1 MTDDE
6 IRNVVL
12 RLLSQVAPEADM
24 TAIKSDVRLR
34 DQIDIDSM
42 DALNFLIS
50 IDAELH
56 VDIPEADY
64 PKLNTLDNIVAY
76 LSEAI
81 SHRGGEA
88 PFEPRR

>member
-6 IRNVVL
+6 IRDVVL

-24 TAIKSDVRLR
+24 AAIRPAERLR

-56 VDIPEADY
+56 VDIAEADY
-64 PKLNTLDNIVAY
+64 PKLTTLDNIVAY
-76 LSEAI
+76 LADALAT
-81 SHRGGEA
+81 RN
-88 PFEPRR
+88 R

>member
-1 MTDDE
+1 MTDEE
-6 IRNVVL
+6 IKNVVL

-24 TAIKSDVRLR
+24 AAIKPDARLR

-56 VDIPEADY
+56 VDISEADY
-64 PKLNTLDNIVAY
+64 PKLTTLDNIVAY
-76 LSEAI
+76 LSDALAQ
-81 SHRGGEA
+81 HGR
-88 PFEPRR
+88 

>member
-6 IRNVVL
+6 IREVVL
-12 RLLSQVAPEADM
+12 RLLKQVAPEADM
-24 TAIKSDVRLR
+24 SAIKPDLRLR

-50 IDAELH
+50 VDAELH

-64 PKLNTLDNIVAY
+64 PKLTTLDNIVAY
-76 LSEAI
+76 LSQALAA
-81 SHRGGEA
+81 RT
-88 PFEPRR
+88 

>member
-1 MTDDE
+1 MTDSE
-6 IRNVVL
+6 IRDVVL
-12 RLLSQVAPEADM
+12 RLLSRVAPEADM
-24 TAIKSDVRLR
+24 AAIRPGERLR

-64 PKLNTLDNIVAY
+64 PKLTTLDNIVAY
-76 LSEAI
+76 LSDALAR
-81 SHRGGEA
+81 HRA
-88 PFEPRR
+88 

>member
-1 MTDDE
+1 MNNDE
-6 IRNVVL
+6 IREVVL

-24 TAIKSDVRLR
+24 AVIKPDVRLR

-56 VDIPEADY
+56 VEIAEADY
-64 PKLNTLDNIVAY
+64 PKLTTLDNIVAY
-76 LSEAI
+76 LA
-81 SHRGGEA
+81 GKLGERA
-88 PFEPRR
+88 SS

>member
-6 IRNVVL
+6 IREIVL
-12 RLLSQVAPEADM
+12 RLLSRVAPEADM
-24 TAIKSDVRLR
+24 TAIKPGLRLR

-64 PKLNTLDNIVAY
+64 PKLTTLDNIVAY
-76 LSEAI
+76 LSDAL
-81 SHRGGEA
+81 A
-88 PFEPRR
+88 PRSA

>member
-6 IRNVVL
+6 IRDVVL

-24 TAIKSDVRLR
+24 AAIRPGERLR

-64 PKLNTLDNIVAY
+64 PKLTTLDNIVAY
-76 LSEAI
+76 LSNAT
-81 SHRGGEA
+81 S
-88 PFEPRR
+88 RRAG

>member
-1 MTDDE
+1 MNDDE
-6 IRNVVL
+6 IRQAVL
-12 RLLSQVAPEADM
+12 RLLAQVAPEADM
-24 TAIKSDVRLR
+24 SAIKPDVRLR

-64 PKLNTLDNIVAY
+64 PRLTTLDGIVAY
-76 LSEAI
+76 LAHALST
-81 SHRGGEA
+81 R
-88 PFEPRR
+88 P

>member
-6 IRNVVL
+6 IKNVVL

-24 TAIKSDVRLR
+24 SAIKPNLRLR

-50 IDAELH
+50 IDGELH
-56 VDIPEADY
+56 IDIPEPDY
-64 PKLNTLDNIVAY
+64 PKLTTLDNIVAY
-76 LSEAI
+76 LSDALAR
-81 SHRGGEA
+81 SNR
-88 PFEPRR
+88 

>member
-6 IRNVVL
+6 IRQVVL
-12 RLLSQVAPEADM
+12 GLLALVAPEADM
-24 TAIKSDVRLR
+24 SAIKPDVRLR

-64 PKLNTLDNIVAY
+64 PKLTTLDNIVAY
-76 LSEAI
+76 LAD
-81 SHRGGEA
+81 A
-88 PFEPRR
+88 LAARRQQ

>member
-1 MTDDE
+1 MTRDE
-6 IRNVVL
+6 IRSTVL
-12 RLLSQVAPEADM
+12 RLLSGVAPEVD
-24 TAIKSDVRLR
+24 TASIQPNIRLR

-64 PKLNTLDNIVAY
+64 PKLTTLDNIIEY
-76 LSEAI
+76 LSAALAA
-81 SHRGGEA
+81 R
-88 PFEPRR
+88 

>member
-6 IRNVVL
+6 IRGTVL
-12 RLLSQVAPEADM
+12 RLLSEVAPEADM
-24 TAIKSDVRLR
+24 ASIQPDVRLR

-56 VDIPEADY
+56 VDIAESDY
-64 PKLNTLDNIVAY
+64 PKMTTLNAIVEY
-76 LSEAI
+76 LSAALAQ
-81 SHRGGEA
+81 R
-88 PFEPRR
+88 

>member
-1 MTDDE
+1 MNDDD
-6 IRNVVL
+6 IREVVL

-24 TAIKSDVRLR
+24 AAIKPDVRLR

-56 VDIPEADY
+56 VEIAEADY
-64 PKLNTLDNIVAY
+64 PKLTTLDNIVGY
-76 LSEAI
+76 LAAKLGQGTS
-81 SHRGGEA
+81 S
-88 PFEPRR
+88 

>member
-6 IRNVVL
+6 IREAVL

-24 TAIKSDVRLR
+24 SAIQPGVRLR

-42 DALNFLIS
+42 DALNFLIAV
-50 IDAELH
+50 DAEMR

-64 PKLNTLDNIVAY
+64 PKLTTLDNIVAY
-76 LSEAI
+76 LSDAL
-81 SHRGGEA
+81 A
-88 PFEPRR
+88 RRPAE

>member
-6 IRNVVL
+6 IRQVVL
-12 RLLSQVAPEADM
+12 RLLAQVAPEADM
-24 TAIKSDVRLR
+24 SAIRPDVRLR

-50 IDAELH
+50 IDAEMH

-64 PKLNTLDNIVAY
+64 PKLTTLDNIVAY
-76 LSEAI
+76 LAD
-81 SHRGGEA
+81 A
-88 PFEPRR
+88 LAARR